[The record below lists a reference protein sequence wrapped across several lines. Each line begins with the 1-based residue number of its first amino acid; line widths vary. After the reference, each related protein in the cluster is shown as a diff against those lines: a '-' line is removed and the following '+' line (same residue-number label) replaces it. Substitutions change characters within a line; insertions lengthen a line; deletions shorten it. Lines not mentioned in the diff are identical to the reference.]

1 MVLLALPASGIS
13 ALRFGSFELHL
24 LTGELRRSGTV
35 INLPPQPFKILAL
48 LASRTGQLVTRE
60 EIQQQIWG
68 GETFVDFEHGLN
80 FAIQKI
86 RTTLGDD
93 ANTPRYI
100 ETLPR
105 RGYRFIAPV
114 TPVDTDPAP
123 LHHVERQRSKKP
135 RLSHRLAISGAALA
149 AVGILLMGLE
159 IGGWR
164 RAKPLRIESLAVLP
178 LENLSGDPAQ
188 DYFAD
193 GITDELTTNL
203 AQIRSLRV
211 ISRTSAMQYK
221 GTKKPLP
228 QIARELEV
236 DAVVEGAV
244 VRSGNQ
250 VKITA
255 QLIHAATDRHLWAK
269 SYERD
274 LRDVIGLEREAAQ
287 AIATEVRAE
296 LTPEESNHLASGRTV
311 SPEAYEGYLKGRYYS
326 SKGTSVG
333 INKAVEY
340 FQQAIEKDPNY
351 ALAYAGLADAYNLL
365 GFGVVSGLPPKEAAH
380 KAKAAATKALAL
392 DDTLSEAHAA
402 LGFTKFLYDWD
413 WEGTEREYRRV
424 IELSPGSAIGYHRYG
439 LQLGL
444 RGRFD
449 EALAK
454 IKHAQQLDPLS
465 PENNRFVMVSLL
477 RAGQSD
483 QAMEQARKM
492 LELHPD
498 SFHTHL
504 GLGMAYVQERK
515 YAEAIVELQKASDIS
530 GGTASARSL
539 LANAYVGLGNKREAE
554 KILNELKRLS
564 NPGILAYQIAVV
576 SADLGR
582 NNEALAWLEKGYEER
597 CAAMVHL
604 KVDLRLSA
612 LHSDPRYQDLLR
624 RIGLADDETR
634 K

>member
-1 MVLLALPASGIS
+1 MPLSTSGIS
-13 ALRFGSFELHL
+13 ELRFGPFELHL
-24 LTGELRRSGTV
+24 STGELRKSGAL

-68 GETFVDFEHGLN
+68 NGTFVDFEHGLN
-80 FAIQKI
+80 FAIQRV
-86 RTTLGDD
+86 RTALGDVAD
-93 ANTPRYI
+93 TPRYI

-114 TPVDTDPAP
+114 TPVGTDAAP
-123 LHHVERQRSKKP
+123 LHVENPQSKKA
-135 RLSHRLAISGAALA
+135 RLSYRLAISGAALA
-149 AVGILLMGLE
+149 AVGILLMGLK

-164 RAKPLRIESLAVLP
+164 RAKPLHIESLAVLP

-193 GITDELTTNL
+193 GMTDELTTNL

-221 GTKKPLP
+221 GTKKLLP

-274 LRDVIGLEREAAQ
+274 LRDVIGLERDAAQ

-296 LTPEESNHLASGRTV
+296 LTPEESNHLASTRTV
-311 SPEAYEGYLKGRYYS
+311 NPEAYEAYLKGRYYS
-326 SKGTSVG
+326 SKGTAVG

-365 GFGVVSGLPPKEAAH
+365 GFGVVPGLPPKEAARN
-380 KAKAAATKALAL
+380 AKAAATKALAL

-413 WEGTEREYRRV
+413 WEGAEREYRRV
-424 IELSPGSAIGYHRYG
+424 IELSPGSPIGYHRYG

-449 EALAK
+449 EALAN

-465 PENNRFVMVSLL
+465 PENNRFVIVSLL

-498 SFHTHL
+498 NFHTHF

-530 GGTASARSL
+530 GGNAGARSL
-539 LANAYVGLGNKREAE
+539 LAHAYVALGNKTEAE
-554 KILNELKRLS
+554 KILKELKGLS
-564 NPGILAYQIAVV
+564 NPGVLAYQIAVI

-582 NNEALAWLEKGYEER
+582 KNEAFEWLEKGYEER
-597 CAAMVHL
+597 CAAIVHL
-604 KVDLRLSA
+604 KVDPRLSA

-624 RIGLADDETR
+624 RVGFPE
-634 K
+634 